1 MQFIPRDGNFS
12 ENTMKTHFFK
22 GRLLVLIALI
32 LSVVCVISAQQQA
45 DTTRTMDGNALLKQP
60 MPVDPQITMGQF
72 KNGLRYYIRTT
83 RKPEKRA
90 ELRLVVKAGSIL
102 EDDDQLGL
110 AHFLEHMAFNG
121 TKNFPKHDL
130 IAFIESLGMRF
141 GAHLNA
147 YTSFDETV
155 YMLTVPTDKPGAIE
169 KSFQVLED
177 WAQNISFD
185 PAEVEKERGVVL
197 EEWRSGRGAGMRN
210 AEKIFPVM
218 FKGSRY
224 ANRLPI
230 GKPEIIQNGKL
241 ERIRQFYKDWYRPD
255 LMAVVAVGDFDKAAI
270 EKLVTE
276 HFGSIPAAT
285 SPKPRQTFGLP
296 DRADTGYAI
305 TTDKESTTTSIEI
318 DTLLPARPEGL
329 IGAYRQTTV
338 DRIFGGMLNARFAE
352 LAQKP
357 DTPFVFGFSGRGSFL
372 ARDKEVAFLG
382 ALVKEGNVESAMRV
396 LLTEAERVA
405 RFGFTETELARQKTN
420 VLRTYERLVIEKDN
434 VLAASKAAEYI
445 RNFLVGETL
454 PSAEDEYELHKRF
467 VPEITLAE
475 VNKLAREWFPVS
487 AQNRLVILTAPEKAG
502 LAIPDESKLAA
513 VIKEPPPAELKAYV
527 DTVGAAVLLES
538 LPAPGKIVNASTNE
552 TTGLTTWELS
562 NGVKVV
568 LKPTT
573 FRADEI
579 LFRATSP
586 GGTSLVSDADFIP
599 ASTATQVVTAGGV
612 SKFSAIDLTKMMTG
626 KIASASPFIGE
637 LEEGLNGSSSRKDVE
652 TMFQL
657 IYLRFTQP
665 RADANAFAVQ
675 ATQARTFM
683 TNQSVVPE
691 FAFFEALTTARF
703 QNHPRR
709 RMQTAA
715 TVDQWN
721 LDKSLAFYK
730 DRFADASDFTF
741 FFVGSFD
748 EAMMKP
754 LVERYLGALPSL
766 RRKET
771 WKDIGVTTP
780 AGVVEK
786 KVEKGIEPK
795 SRAAIVFSGPI
806 VFDQNQRV
814 AIRAMSEILQNRL
827 LEVIRE
833 ELGGTYS
840 ITASPSYQKYP
851 KPEYSISIQFGSSPE
866 RTDDLIKRVFEEI
879 EKFKANGPTEK
890 QLNDEKEALI
900 REFETNSKQNGY
912 LLGQIVAR
920 YYNGEDPAGVWMVT
934 DYYKKLD
941 AAAVQEAAKLYLNT
955 KSFVKVTLF
964 PEKK

>member
-1 MQFIPRDGNFS
+1 
-12 ENTMKTHFFK
+12 MKTHLLK
-22 GRLLVLIALI
+22 GKLLVPITLVLCF
-32 LSVVCVISAQQQA
+32 VCAISAQQQA
-45 DTTRTMDGNALLKQP
+45 ANSVDGGALLQQP

-83 RKPEKRA
+83 KKPEKRA

-102 EDDDQLGL
+102 EDEDQLGL

-121 TKNFPKHDL
+121 TKNFPKHEL
-130 IAFIESLGMRF
+130 LAFIESLGMRF

-177 WAQNISFD
+177 WAQNISFE

-197 EEWRSGRGAGMRN
+197 EEWRSGRGAGMRTT
-210 AEKIFPVM
+210 EKIFPIM

-230 GKPEIIQNGKL
+230 GKPEIIQTGKL
-241 ERIRQFYKDWYRPD
+241 ERIKQFYKDWYRPD

-270 EKLVTE
+270 EKLVNQ
-276 HFGSIPAAT
+276 HFGSLPAVT
-285 SPKPRQTFGLP
+285 DPKPRQMFGLP
-296 DRADTGYAI
+296 DRSDTGYAI
-305 TTDKESTTTSIEI
+305 TTDKETTTTSIEI
-318 DTLLPARPEGL
+318 DTMLPARPQGS
-329 IGAYRQTTV
+329 IGAYRQKTV
-338 DRIFGGMLNARFAE
+338 DRLFSGMLNARFSE
-352 LAQKP
+352 IAQKP
-357 DTPFVFGFSGRGSFL
+357 DAPFVFGFSGRGTFL
-372 ARDKEVAFLG
+372 ARDKEVAYLTSL
-382 ALVKEGNVESAMRV
+382 AKEGNVENAMRA

-405 RFGFTETELARQKTN
+405 RFGFTETELARQKVN
-420 VLRTYERLVIEKDN
+420 VLRNYERLVMEKEN
-434 VLAASKAAEYI
+434 AVAGAKAAEYI

-454 PSAEDEYELHKRF
+454 PSADDEYALHQRF
-467 VPEITLAE
+467 IPEITLAE
-475 VNKLAREWFPVS
+475 INKLAREWFPAS
-487 AQNRLVILTAPEKAG
+487 LQNRLVILTAPEKAG

-527 DTVGAAVLLES
+527 DTIGTAVLLES
-538 LPAPGKIVNASTNE
+538 LPAPGKIVNTSTNE
-552 TTGLTTWELS
+552 KTGLTTWELA

-573 FRADEI
+573 FRADDI
-579 LFRATSP
+579 QFRATSP
-586 GGTSLVSDADFIP
+586 GGTSLASDADFIP
-599 ASTATQVVTAGGV
+599 ADYATQVINAGGV
-612 SKFSAIDLTKMMTG
+612 SKFSAIDLQKMMTG
-626 KIASASPFIGE
+626 KIASANPYIGE
-637 LEEGLNGSSSRKDVE
+637 LEEGLNGSSSRKDLE

-683 TNQSVVPE
+683 ANQSVVPE
-691 FAFFEALTTARF
+691 YAFFEALNSARY
-703 QNHPRR
+703 QDHPRR
-709 RMQTAA
+709 RMATAA

-741 FFVGSFD
+741 YFVGSFD

-766 RRKET
+766 KRKET
-771 WKDIGVTTP
+771 WKDIGLKGPT
-780 AGVVEK
+780 GIVEK
-786 KVEKGIEPK
+786 RVEKGIEPK
-795 SRAAIVFSGPI
+795 SRTAIVFSGP
-806 VFDQNQRV
+806 FDYNQTQRV
-814 AIRAMSEILQNRL
+814 AIRAMSEILGNRL

-833 ELGGTYS
+833 ELGGTYGIS
-840 ITASPSYQKYP
+840 ASPGYQKYP
-851 KPEYSISIQFGSSPE
+851 KQEYSISINFGSSPD

-900 REFETNSKQNGY
+900 REFETNSTQNAY
-912 LLGQIVAR
+912 LLNQIIGR
-920 YYNGEDPAGVWMVT
+920 YSTGEDPAGVWMVT
-934 DYYKKLD
+934 DYYRKLD
-941 AAAVQEAAKLYLNT
+941 AATVQEAAKKYLDT
-955 KSFVKVTLF
+955 KNFVKVTLF
-964 PEKK
+964 PAKK